1 MNSERSIG
9 TGAHCSI
16 GLKSNTAVIRF
27 GTNSCVRKAE
37 NGNLPPRL
45 ARLDKTNW
53 ATYTA
58 INMKRE
64 PQDVMIQST
73 DSARRPRGRRFVLLI
88 ALTFLALPSRA
99 HASFLHGETLD
110 SVAGVIAWFAF
121 IIVPPVLIGVFLL
134 VHILPEK
141 VAEKRHHPQLGAIKC
156 LCLLSLCFGG
166 LLWPIAWL
174 WAYTKP
180 VFHKMAY
187 GTDVDHSH
195 EQTGGEKSATTELEQ
210 LRARVAELE
219 AEIKGGKA

>member
-1 MNSERSIG
+1 M
-9 TGAHCSI
+9 
-16 GLKSNTAVIRF
+16 
-27 GTNSCVRKAE
+27 
-37 NGNLPPRL
+37 
-45 ARLDKTNW
+45 
-53 ATYTA
+53 
-58 INMKRE
+58 
-64 PQDVMIQST
+64 QSS
-73 DSARRPRGRRFVLLI
+73 DSPRRPRGRRFILFI

-110 SVAGVIAWFAF
+110 TVAGVIAWFAF

-141 VAEKRHHPQLGAIKC
+141 VAEKRRHPQLGAIKC

-174 WAYTKP
+174 WAYSKP

-187 GTDVDHSH
+187 GTDVDDSH
-195 EQTGGEKSATTELEQ
+195 GKPAGKESAITELEK
-210 LRARVAELE
+210 LRARAAELE